1 MNKNE
6 KADIHS
12 GIAWAITFALAAIIM
27 SIIAIATRY
36 PRTDLSMD
44 YMGVIVGILSLLV
57 TVLLGWQ
64 IFQVIDLRKTK
75 EEIDKRIDVKF
86 EDFNSYVDA
95 TSFFNL
101 CKMYHQTF
109 NLLNQISL
117 KTETKRPT
125 TDLLEGCFSHIGN
138 AFEQCNASPI
148 KNLLPDL
155 YSELKSLIGYVE
167 DFNKELKN
175 VKLDTIRKVINGVM
189 EDSNTPNDI
198 DKHSIIKRLL
208 NIQSIIENSK

>member
-1 MNKNE
+1 MDKND
-6 KADIHS
+6 KANMHY
-12 GIAWAITFALAAIIM
+12 GIAWAMTFALVAII
-27 SIIAIATRY
+27 IGVIAIATRY

-44 YMGVIVGILSLLV
+44 YLGLIVGILSLLV

-75 EEIDKRIDVKF
+75 EEINERIDNKF

-95 TSFFNL
+95 ISFSNL

-109 NLLNQISL
+109 ILLNQISL
-117 KTETKRPT
+117 KTGTKRPT

-138 AFEQCNASPI
+138 AFERYNTSPI

-155 YSELKSLIGYVE
+155 YYELISLIGYVE
-167 DFNKELKN
+167 DFNNELKSI
-175 VKLDTIRKVINGVM
+175 KPDTIRRVINGVM

-208 NIQSIIENSK
+208 DIQSIIENLK